1 MAVMSTIVL
10 VISVVGVLWFIVNMR
25 SHLRRGGIILPFSV
39 SAMLLFSF
47 CIVFIVLLNI
57 SALHLLWLFPVCLVA
72 GFFILG
78 VSVVRKVVFRFVA
91 MLAYRKYN
99 SSA

>member
-57 SALHLLWLFPVCLVA
+57 SALHLLWLLPVCFVV
-72 GFFILG
+72 GFLILG
-78 VSVVRKVVFRFVA
+78 VSVVRKIVFRFVA
-91 MLAYRKYN
+91 MLAYQKKN
-99 SSA
+99 EV